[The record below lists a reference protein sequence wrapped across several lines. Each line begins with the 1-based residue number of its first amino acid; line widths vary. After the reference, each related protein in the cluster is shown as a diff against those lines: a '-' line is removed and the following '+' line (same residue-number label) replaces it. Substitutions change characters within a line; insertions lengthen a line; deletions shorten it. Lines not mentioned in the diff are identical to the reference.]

1 MNYEKNI
8 NKHYEYLVSVAKTY
22 KERKK
27 DLYFDGWMLYSLC
40 KYFCACGKPAAYAD
54 TIAEY
59 VVNPNERFDATDAQS
74 VKAYSIAAKALCLYA
89 KTSFEQSAR
98 EKADEYGELLKDGFF
113 LTEAEQQYDDD
124 ALAHAYCG
132 SLSALA
138 DLSDNDKQM
147 TLQIAEDLLSSFR
160 FECYSDDSESMVNGA
175 IGLLSLSSY
184 NPKILNSVTQTAMIC
199 AKENSN
205 ADYTYNLSFKKHET
219 ADPAV
224 TSLMLGL
231 YTALY
236 KKTGQRFF
244 LHYARRVW
252 FNGMQF
258 FQRNGGFVGYNN
270 APRGD
275 NLLCVKTY
283 KEERRTPQFCEGLC
297 AYAQN
302 KELFQEEDTPVC
314 KDYFGRY
321 IMDDKVFGKELG
333 EYFGRDLI
341 EIPSLLSFD
350 EETARGFKFKLLF
363 K

>member
-1 MNYEKNI
+1 MNYEKNAI
-8 NKHYEYLVSVAKTY
+8 KHYEYLVSVAKTY
-22 KERKK
+22 KNRKK
-27 DLYFDGWMLYSLC
+27 DLYFDSWMLYALC
-40 KYFCACGKPAAYAD
+40 KYFTACGKPAAYAD
-54 TIAEY
+54 DIAKN
-59 VVNPNERFDATDAQS
+59 VMNPGERFNESDPQS
-74 VKAYSIAAKALCLYA
+74 VKAYSIAAKALCIYS
-89 KTSFEQSAR
+89 KTSFENSAR
-98 EKADEYGELLKDGFF
+98 KKADEYYELLTDGFF
-113 LTEAEQQYDDD
+113 LTTDRQMDD
-124 ALAHAYCG
+124 ADLAHAYCG

-138 DLSDNDKQM
+138 DLCDNDKQL
-147 TLQIAEDLLSSFR
+147 TLKIAEYMLSSFR
-160 FECYSDDSESMVNGA
+160 FECFSNDSESMVNGA

-184 NPKILNSVTQTAMIC
+184 NPQILQDVSQTAMLC

-205 ADYTYNLSFKKHET
+205 ADYTYNLSFTKHET

-224 TSLMLGL
+224 TSLMLSL

-244 LHYARRVW
+244 LYYARRVW

-275 NLLCVKTY
+275 NLLYVKSY

-297 AYAQN
+297 AYEQN
-302 KELFQEEDTPVC
+302 KELFIEEDTPVS

-321 IMDDKVFGKELG
+321 IMGDKVFGKELG

-350 EETARGFKFKLLF
+350 EETAQGFKFKLIF
-363 K
+363 N